1 MLITSSDFARVAYAP
16 KAVWARMTLGPEPD
30 ENPGARHT
38 ERVRYNQAKERFGE
52 WVTNELVGAR
62 DLTPLF
68 DLSWPEANDCYES
81 IAREALGNG
90 EAVLGSHFRSGDCVA
105 APDVL
110 VPESGGRVRL
120 LLVDCTTEPNKDRCA
135 LKALF
140 TRSVLEKN
148 GFTVSG
154 IRLFG
159 FNASYVEG
167 ESDRSELFQEINL
180 AEKVAH
186 YEPEVSGRLEQLEAL
201 KHQTEPPV
209 RLDEYCPRIDDA
221 ALPQAHVFLLKN
233 GWKRAAKA
241 LAAGITELKDIP
253 LDDTIRDNHRIQIQS
268 TRSGHRHIDTERLSE
283 FIGRLRYPLQ
293 SLDFETISTPVPMFE
308 RSRPH
313 QTIPVQFSLHTREA
327 AGQEL
332 VRCHFIHRAPS
343 DPRPDLIQALRK
355 NLRPEGSILVYSK
368 GCEENV
374 LKELGRD
381 FPEFK
386 DFSDRVVPRLVD
398 LYAVFRGFMMYDP
411 AQQGKTRFKKVLDC
425 FAGRSYEGL
434 EIKNGEMATY
444 EYQRVTHET
453 MGPVAQEER
462 DTVYRRL
469 EIYCDQDS
477 WGQHELV
484 DVILQL
490 SGARI
495 GLPAKGLSLDVATA
509 LQRAAPARELLAGGP
524 TQSR

>member
-1 MLITSSDFARVAYAP
+1 MQRIVGQAGRRDGRRRNRLGWRHHESAR
-16 KAVWARMTLGPEPD
+16 L
-30 ENPGARHT
+30 
-38 ERVRYNQAKERFGE
+38 
-52 WVTNELVGAR
+52 
-62 DLTPLF
+62 
-68 DLSWPEANDCYES
+68 
-81 IAREALGNG
+81 
-90 EAVLGSHFRSGDCVA
+90 
-105 APDVL
+105 
-110 VPESGGRVRL
+110 
-120 LLVDCTTEPNKDRCA
+120 
-135 LKALF
+135 
-140 TRSVLEKN
+140 
-148 GFTVSG
+148 
-154 IRLFG
+154 
-159 FNASYVEG
+159 
-167 ESDRSELFQEINL
+167 
-180 AEKVAH
+180 
-186 YEPEVSGRLEQLEAL
+186 
-201 KHQTEPPV
+201 PV
-209 RLDEYCPRIDDA
+209 
-221 ALPQAHVFLLKN
+221 
-233 GWKRAAKA
+233 
-241 LAAGITELKDIP
+241 
-253 LDDTIRDNHRIQIQS
+253 
-268 TRSGHRHIDTERLSE
+268 
-283 FIGRLRYPLQ
+283 
-293 SLDFETISTPVPMFE
+293 
-308 RSRPH
+308 
-313 QTIPVQFSLHTREA
+313 
-327 AGQEL
+327 
-332 VRCHFIHRAPS
+332 RAPS
-343 DPRPDLIQALRK
+343 DPRPDLIQDLRK

-495 GLPAKGLSLDVATA
+495 GLPAKGVSRDALTA